1 MFKHQNVTPD
11 AGAVSPHRTRV
22 TFLVR
27 CRQVVDAAGEQLVLV
42 GDHPALGSWE
52 PARGVPMTRQER
64 SSTPEPV
71 STSAIGQQAHATLSS
86 SQQSSR
92 AASWSCEVVLDN
104 GSQLNYKYCIVARDP
119 DSGVIDQSHEPR
131 FESFEGNRRLKV
143 MGIAMRVD
151 DHNFGERYDATDE
164 SRIRV
169 DYGRV
174 FGGFEAPRQLEV
186 PSLEGGSVGDQLPYS
201 GASSL
206 LGTLPP
212 LTNPPTLIIVIYRL
226 PVIAKRSER
235 GWSFSWD
242 DDALYL
248 TSLGLRRGLDGKI
261 RILWVGVLNC
271 DDEVP
276 IHEQS
281 HVSNTLYQRFGC
293 IPVFLPTETRMKF
306 YQGFCKGVLWPLFHM
321 ITEIMD
327 EEKMETKKFDRSLWH
342 VYCTVN
348 RKFADTVVAV
358 YHEHDL
364 IWIHDY
370 HLMVLPSQL
379 RRKLSGAKIG
389 FFLHTPWPSSEIYRM
404 LPVRDEL
411 LRGLLSSSLIGF
423 HLFDYARHFL
433 SACVRLLNLE
443 HESSRGALAVEYSGR
458 HVMIRVSH
466 IGVDPDRFRERLDHP
481 NVRQAAET
489 LAGDIHDRI
498 VLCGIDDLD
507 IVKGI
512 ALKLQAF
519 ETLLQTYPG
528 YHRRLVLMQAAIPKA
543 ARVKPYVRDEIRSLV
558 ERINGRYGSAE
569 YRPVVYIERD
579 ITFDERVAMYSLAD
593 AIFLTPIRDG
603 LNLVPYEYVVSA
615 SKSKGQ
621 LILSEFTGCS
631 RALSGA
637 VRINPWNREEVA
649 AAIDSVLQNNDEV
662 KQRKHAADYSYV
674 CEHTTATWAYSFL
687 SDLERASE
695 PVRRLTRLG
704 LGYGVGARLV
714 EFEGFQHVSP
724 ETLSKAMRESSHRLI
739 LLDYDGTLTR
749 ADQRHARMAHAWA
762 KPSET
767 VMQYLEAIAD
777 NPQNFVVIMSGRT
790 KEVLEQA
797 FKDLDKVGLAAEHG
811 FYYRWNGSCP
821 WQESKPNADLSWIE
835 VAHEIML
842 SYMER
847 TDGSYIERKTA
858 GLVWHYK
865 DADPEFGSWQ
875 ASEMHDHLESVLSS
889 LGVQVISG
897 NRWVQVRLRD
907 VNKGIMVETIL
918 RHYTHPTDEDHATNE
933 GSAMTATTSTTTPG
947 GATAAATAAGQ
958 EPGQLPDFVLCCGDD
973 RTDEDMFTRIDRAY
987 ERCPPAVRSRVFT
1000 CVIGVKPSNAHFY
1013 IRDYEEMMEIL
1024 AALATASMA
1033 VRPPRSATLEDFRLS
1048 MAAGSPLRSDLR
1060 TSLDNDRIA
1069 HSLDTS
1075 DDANTTGAG
1084 LQRRWGPGRLG
1095 A

>member
-1 MFKHQNVTPD
+1 MFGQVHLLSEP
-11 AGAVSPHRTRV
+11 AIVSPHRTRV

-27 CRQVVDAAGEQLVLV
+27 CRQVTDTSGEQLILV
-42 GDHPALGSWE
+42 GDHPALGGWD
-52 PARGVPMTRQER
+52 PARGVPMLRQER
-64 SSTPEPV
+64 SSTPEP
-71 STSAIGQQAHATLSS
+71 ATVGATGVS
-86 SQQSSR
+86 SQVSS
-92 AASWSCEVVLDN
+92 ASAQLGSRSFYWSCEVVLDI
-104 GSQLNYKYCIVARDP
+104 GSQINYKYCIVARDP
-119 DSGVIDQSHEPR
+119 DSGIVDLSREPR
-131 FESFEGNRRLKV
+131 FESFEGNRKLKV

-151 DHNFGERYDATDE
+151 DHKFGERYDATDE

-174 FGGFEAPRQLEV
+174 FGGFEAPCV
-186 PSLEGGSVGDQLPYS
+186 PEGHDSQRDPNAIENPSHLVAGSP
-201 GASSL
+201 
-206 LGTLPP
+206 LGMIPP

-226 PVIAKRSER
+226 PVIAKRLDQ
-235 GWSFSWD
+235 GWSFAWD

-248 TSLGLRRGLDGKI
+248 TSVGLRRGLQGKI

-276 IHEQS
+276 MHEQS
-281 HVSNTLYQRFGC
+281 HVSHALYHQFGC
-293 IPVFLPTETRMKF
+293 IPVFLPAETRVKF

-327 EEKMETKKFDRSLWH
+327 EDKLETKKFDQSLWH
-342 VYCTVN
+342 VYCSVN
-348 RKFADTVVAV
+348 RKFADTVVGI
-358 YHEHDL
+358 YHENDL

-411 LRGLLSSSLIGF
+411 LRGLLSASLIGF

-443 HESSRGALAVEYSGR
+443 HESSRGALAVEYAGR

-481 NVRQAAET
+481 NVKHVEESLRED
-489 LAGDIHDRI
+489 LRNRI

-519 ETLLQTYPG
+519 ETFLQSYPG
-528 YHRRLVLMQAAIPKA
+528 YQGRLVLMQTAIPKA
-543 ARVKPYVRDEIRSLV
+543 ARVKPYVRSEIRALV
-558 ERINGRYGSAE
+558 DRINNKFGSTD
-569 YRPVVYIERD
+569 YRPVVYYERD

-649 AAIDSVLQNNDEV
+649 NAIDAVLQNNDEV

-674 CEHTTATWAYSFL
+674 CEHTTATWAFSFL

-695 PVRRLTRLG
+695 PVRRLTKLG
-704 LGYGVGARLV
+704 LGYGVGTRLL
-714 EFEGFQHVSP
+714 EFEGFQHISS
-724 ETLSKAMRESSHRLI
+724 ETISNTMRESSRRLI

-749 ADQRHARMAHAWA
+749 ADQRHERMAHAWA
-762 KPSET
+762 KPSDT
-767 VMQYLEAIAD
+767 VMGYLEVIAD
-777 NPQNFVVIMSGRT
+777 NPRNFVVIMSGRT

-797 FKDLDKVGLAAEHG
+797 FKDLGKVGLAAEHG
-811 FYYRWNGSCP
+811 FYYRWNSALP

-875 ASEMHDHLESVLSS
+875 ANEMHDHLESVLSS

-907 VNKGIMVETIL
+907 VNKGVMVETIL
-918 RHYTHPTDEDHATNE
+918 RRYSQPQ
-933 GSAMTATTSTTTPG
+933 STPADAD
-947 GATAAATAAGQ
+947 ATADTPMSTP
-958 EPGQLPDFVLCCGDD
+958 EPSRLPDFVLCCGDD

-987 ERCPPAVRSRVFT
+987 ENCPPEVRSRVFT
-1000 CVIGVKPSNAHFY
+1000 CVIGVKPSNAHYY
-1013 IRDYEEMMEIL
+1013 IRDYDEMMEIL
-1024 AALATASMA
+1024 AALAAASVP
-1033 VRPPRSATLEDFRLS
+1033 VRPMRSTTLEDFRFSTASSPFQADSKASLT
-1048 MAAGSPLRSDLR
+1048 ADRVAGSL
-1060 TSLDNDRIA
+1060 
-1069 HSLDTS
+1069 
-1075 DDANTTGAG
+1075 NTENTASGATAASIG
-1084 LQRRWGPGRLG
+1084 VSRLKNSSRHG
-1095 A
+1095 N